1 MTVAELAEILV
12 RVLAV
17 WGLYCILRSVVSFFV
32 DRRRMSVGVHIEDGD
47 SVYETFCA
55 LKGAQVLTEGKSV
68 FESTPVL
75 LCERKIPDDL
85 IEEYERL
92 GAEIY
97 YNHTVFKDIGLRTK

>member
-12 RVLAV
+12 CVLAV
-17 WGLYCILRSVVSFFV
+17 WGLYCILRSIVSFFI
-32 DRRRMSVGVHIEDGD
+32 DRKRMSVGVHIEDGD

-55 LKGAQVLTEGKSV
+55 LKGAETLTEGKGI

-75 LCERKIPDDL
+75 LCERIIPDDL

>member
-12 RVLAV
+12 CVLAV
-17 WGLYCILRSVVSFFV
+17 WGLYCILRSLVSFFI
-32 DRRRMSVGVHIEDGD
+32 DRKRMSVGVHIEEGD

-55 LKGAQVLTEGKSV
+55 LKGAETLIERKSI
-68 FESTPVL
+68 FESEPVL
-75 LCERKIPDDL
+75 LSEKIIPDSI

-97 YNHTVFKDIGLRTK
+97 YNHTVFKNIDLRKK